1 LSSGYN
7 VPVNAKEADM
17 ARRTSAL
24 VAAAFGAALLLAATA
39 AALADDPTPPAER
52 QKIERLI
59 AAVEGIKDA
68 RFVRNG
74 TEYDGKAAADH
85 MRRKWKRVEKD
96 VHTARDFI
104 RLAATSSIENG
115 KPYLIRFKDG
125 REVESAKF
133 LGEKLDEIEKEKTD
147 PAAPAP
153 KPAASL
159 Q

>member
-1 LSSGYN
+1 M
-7 VPVNAKEADM
+7 D
-17 ARRTSAL
+17 RRTSAL

-39 AALADDPTPPAER
+39 AALAEDPAPPAER

-133 LGEKLDEIEKEKTD
+133 LVEKLDEIEKEK
-147 PAAPAP
+147 PGAPAPAP
-153 KPAASL
+153 KAAASPATGGRRYR
-159 Q
+159 